1 MWCGVR
7 WSRWAPRGARRLRGP
22 VRGAGDGQKQS
33 GHPGLTLRNRI
44 VLFSSGKPLMILDE
58 PTSNLDKKNTYELLV
73 TLKKINRLKKITI
86 IIVSHDK
93 SVLEICD
100 NIIKI

>member
-1 MWCGVR
+1 
-7 WSRWAPRGARRLRGP
+7 
-22 VRGAGDGQKQS
+22 
-33 GHPGLTLRNRI
+33 
-44 VLFSSGKPLMILDE
+44 MILDE

-73 TLKKINRLKKITI
+73 TLKKINRLKKTTI
-86 IIVSHDK
+86 IIVSYDK